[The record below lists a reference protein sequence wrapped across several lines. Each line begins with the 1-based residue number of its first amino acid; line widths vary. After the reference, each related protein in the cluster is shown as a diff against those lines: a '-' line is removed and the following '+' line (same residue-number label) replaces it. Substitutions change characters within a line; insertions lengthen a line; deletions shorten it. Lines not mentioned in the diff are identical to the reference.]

1 MQIAGGGES
10 GSLLRMSSAPEVH
23 PLRSFL
29 CHWRAWVPVAVAA
42 AVAVWPTPAGLAPHA
57 WYFFAIFAGVIAGLI
72 LEPVPGGAVGLI
84 GVVLVGVLARWTL
97 FGAEELARPGFRPE
111 QAALAWGLSG
121 FANATVWL
129 IFSAFMF
136 ALGYD
141 RTGLG
146 RRLALLLVRRMGGHT
161 LTLGYAVA
169 LADLAIAP
177 FTPSNTARSGGTI
190 YPVIRNLPPLYDS
203 RPNDPSARRLGSFL
217 MWVAIAATSVTS
229 SMFLTGLASNLLAV
243 ELAKKTAGIALEW
256 TAWFTGFLPV
266 GVLLFAVTP
275 LLAWWLY
282 PPEVKSGR
290 EVQEWA
296 GAELKKMGP
305 VQRREIV
312 LAVIVILALVLWIAG
327 DKFMHATMVAL
338 LAVALMLVCR
348 IVEWDEIVA
357 YKPAWATL
365 AWFATL
371 VAMADGLGRV
381 GFVTWFA
388 EYAARSLGG
397 IAPGLATVGLLVLF
411 FVSHYLFAS
420 TTAHATAL
428 LPVML
433 VVAKS
438 IPGIDVA
445 QLALQLCMLLGLM
458 GIITPYAT
466 GPSPIYAG
474 SGYLPA
480 RDYWRLGAIF
490 GLIYLVVFLAVG
502 LPWMGR

>member
-1 MQIAGGGES
+1 
-10 GSLLRMSSAPEVH
+10 
-23 PLRSFL
+23 
-29 CHWRAWVPVAVAA
+29 
-42 AVAVWPTPAGLAPHA
+42 
-57 WYFFAIFAGVIAGLI
+57 
-72 LEPVPGGAVGLI
+72 
-84 GVVLVGVLARWTL
+84 
-97 FGAEELARPGFRPE
+97 
-111 QAALAWGLSG
+111 
-121 FANATVWL
+121 
-129 IFSAFMF
+129 
-136 ALGYD
+136 
-141 RTGLG
+141 
-146 RRLALLLVRRMGGHT
+146 
-161 LTLGYAVA
+161 
-169 LADLAIAP
+169 
-177 FTPSNTARSGGTI
+177 
-190 YPVIRNLPPLYDS
+190 LPPLYDS

-243 ELAKKTAGIALEW
+243 ELAKKTAGITLEW

-296 GAELKKMGP
+296 GAELEKMGS
-305 VQRREIV
+305 VTRREIV
-312 LAVIVILALVLWIAG
+312 LAAIVILALVLWIAG
-327 DKFMHATMVAL
+327 DRLIHATMVAL

-348 IVEWDEIVA
+348 IVQWDEIVA

-388 EYAARSLGG
+388 EHAAQSLGG

-433 VVAKS
+433 VVAKG
-438 IPGIDVA
+438 IPGIDLA
-445 QLALQLCMLLGLM
+445 QFALQLCMLLGLM

-490 GLIYLVVFLAVG
+490 GLIYLVTFLAVG